1 MWHATVVRLTQTC
14 GQTDTCLYYGYYS
27 ITLSGRT
34 FSSFPSNL
42 RGPCE
47 NSGEASGHRVRTP
60 QRRCLENLENTPE
73 SRQNNVVRNKD
84 VRFIVSVCGQELVSS
99 TFPQPREDPGE
110 AGHWPVVAMIVFPSP
125 VSPGLSLSSESAH
138 CRQMS
143 QMTEHLFIIFKSA
156 VLMIKQ
162 WLRNF

>member
-1 MWHATVVRLTQTC
+1 MNLQKSGPLSSSHVCLSNQYTEQRYPDGRFPLSRLT
-14 GQTDTCLYYGYYS
+14 
-27 ITLSGRT
+27 SG
-34 FSSFPSNL
+34 
-42 RGPCE
+42 GPCE

-125 VSPGLSLSSESAH
+125 ISPGLSLSSESAH

-162 WLRNF
+162 